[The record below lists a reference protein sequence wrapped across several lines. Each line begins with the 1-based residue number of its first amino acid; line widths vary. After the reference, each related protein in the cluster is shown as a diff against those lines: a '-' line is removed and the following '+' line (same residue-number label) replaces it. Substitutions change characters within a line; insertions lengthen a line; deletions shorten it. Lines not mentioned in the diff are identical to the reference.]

1 MELDLITDIHK
12 YCDNWCDRCIY
23 STRCELF
30 IETIYK
36 NEKRKAVFNP
46 EGFFNVLRDLYVQ
59 AYETFEAGDYLKQS
73 IEELPDLYG
82 TECNNWLDKN
92 ELPLNKNNHKSTDI
106 TEALEVIRYYQYFIS
121 LKIKKSFETDGEE
134 RLIHLKLAEV
144 AVMRS
149 VSAWYIIFKKT
160 DNEGTG
166 KLIGI
171 LKSILI
177 LLEKNNPD
185 LKSFYRPYF
194 D

>member
-36 NEKRKAVFNP
+36 NERKKAVFNP
-46 EGFFNVLRDLYVQ
+46 EGFFNVLRDLFVQ
-59 AYETFEAGDYLKQS
+59 AYDSFEIYRPDSSG
-73 IEELPDLYG
+73 IEELSELYG
-82 TECNNWLDKN
+82 AESNNWLEKN
-92 ELPLNKNNHKSTDI
+92 ELFLKDNNKNTDI
-106 TEALEVIRYYQYFIS
+106 TDALDVIRYYQYFIS
-121 LKIKKSFETDGEE
+121 LKVKKSFESDIDEK
-134 RLIHLKLAEV
+134 LIQLKLAEV
-144 AVMRS
+144 AASRS
-149 VSAWYIIFKKT
+149 ISAWYIIFK
-160 DNEGTG
+160 ETG
-166 KLIGI
+166 SEDIGKIIGI

-177 LLEKNNPD
+177 LVDESNPE

>member
-30 IETIYK
+30 LETIYK

-46 EGFFNVLRDLYVQ
+46 EGFFNVLRNTFAQ
-59 AYETFEAGDYLKQS
+59 AYNSFDAIDHSSRNLM
-73 IEELPDLYG
+73 ELSELYAK
-82 TECNNWLDKN
+82 ESNNWLGRN
-92 ELPLNKNNHKSTDI
+92 ELLRKQNNSADI
-106 TEALEVIRYYQYFIS
+106 LDALEVIHYYQYFIF
-121 LKIKKSFETDGEE
+121 LKLKNSYQCQYDEK
-134 RLIHLKLAEV
+134 LIQLKLAEV
-144 AVMRS
+144 AISRS
-149 VSAWYIIFKKT
+149 ISAWYIIFKET
-160 DNEGTG
+160 NAEEIGN
-166 KLIGI
+166 LISI

-177 LLEKNNPD
+177 LLNEANPE

>member
-36 NEKRKAVFNP
+36 NERKKAVFNP
-46 EGFFNVLRDLYVQ
+46 EGFFNVLRDLFVQ
-59 AYETFEAGDYLKQS
+59 AYDSFEIYRPDSSG
-73 IEELPDLYG
+73 IEELSELYG
-82 TECNNWLDKN
+82 AESNNWLEKN
-92 ELPLNKNNHKSTDI
+92 ELSLKDNNKNTDI
-106 TEALEVIRYYQYFIS
+106 TDALDVIRYYQYFIS
-121 LKIKKSFETDGEE
+121 LKVKKSFESDIDEK
-134 RLIHLKLAEV
+134 LIQLKLAEV
-144 AVMRS
+144 AASRS
-149 VSAWYIIFKKT
+149 ISAWYIIFKA
-160 DNEGTG
+160 TG
-166 KLIGI
+166 SGDIGKIIGI

-177 LLEKNNPD
+177 LLDESNPE